1 MDRGLIRTYNLGLGL
16 EFLVWAVAA
25 VATNNTMGEG
35 TSREKF
41 SSRGNCKAA
50 PDLQTWKFLKDT
62 FWILLLVL
70 L

>member
-1 MDRGLIRTYNLGLGL
+1 MDRVLIRTCNLGLGL

-25 VATNNTMGEG
+25 VATNNTIGEG
-35 TSREKF
+35 TSSEKF
-41 SSRGNCKAA
+41 SSRGNYKAA
-50 PDLQTWKFLKDT
+50 PDLQTLKFLKDT